1 MGHYFC
7 GTCGASCMVR
17 SKDPDFFPGMTC
29 VNARMLQGVQLDGL
43 KRKSADGKNL

>member
-7 GTCGASCMVR
+7 GTCGASCMAR

-29 VNARMLQGVQLDGL
+29 INARMLQGVQLDGL
-43 KRKSADGKNL
+43 KRKFGDGKNY